1 MKDALI
7 RAVRTFIQAFLGVF
21 LGLVAAS
28 STGVSDVPDVS
39 ELRAAAMAAGFAA
52 LIAMLAWIQN
62 ALEAS
67 TGKAL
72 LK

>member
-1 MKDALI
+1 MRDALI

-28 STGVSDVPDVS
+28 STGVSDIPDLS
-39 ELRAAAMAAGFAA
+39 ELRAALMAAGFAA
-52 LIAMLAWIQN
+52 LIATLSWIQN
-62 ALEAS
+62 ALEES
-67 TGKAL
+67 TGRAL